1 MCDAAGSSRK
11 FPPLFFSP
19 GPVVYIAFKEAMV
32 VMRSHFLRYT
42 PALQLCFRCN
52 LTCEAKG
59 ALAAR
64 LPLRSR
70 SRFSFFRLPAFA
82 HSWVCDGRSACAAI
96 LAGSVRPC
104 SVLHQH
110 TLRPLACFLGS
121 ILFPHQ
127 HASVPRFLARW
138 RTTVCL
144 SSGVWRF
151 AVARARID
159 R

>member
-19 GPVVYIAFKEAMV
+19 VPVVYIAFKEAMV
-32 VMRSHFLRYT
+32 IMRSHFLRHT
-42 PALQLCFRCN
+42 PALKLCFHCN

-70 SRFSFFRLPAFA
+70 SRFSFFRLPASA

-110 TLRPLACFLGS
+110 TLRPPSVFSRIHTFSPSTRVRSPVSGPVAHYGMPQLWSLALRGG
-121 ILFPHQ
+121 
-127 HASVPRFLARW
+127 AG
-138 RTTVCL
+138 TY
-144 SSGVWRF
+144 
-151 AVARARID
+151 
-159 R
+159 